1 VVGAGA
7 ADGGIEGVAIAGGL
21 IVVGALA
28 ADAGLVGDGIV
39 TMVKV
44 ATIDGVGSE
53 ASTVGLSASP
63 FVAVGVPGGATV
75 VVVLLPV
82 VVVGAVVMVVDDAG
96 AVVVVGVLV
105 VVAVVGRS
113 GRDSARLRLRALP
126 AHWVVPS
133 GTAPTV
139 RVLST
144 SVAVRPIGLGDD
156 CWDSDLPPTV
166 AVERFTAKGPTGQSS
181 ICGREWLYVEVGFD
195 HSSSRDPS
203 TVAAP
208 VAALTVPVRSP
219 VAVACT
225 VSIPSRG
232 GGVATGTS
240 TGVNARL
247 SLGRVNVPSAPTSTV
262 SGARVLNVAMSVVL
276 ERIARLSEIRTGT
289 RGPGSPRAREKHIGP
304 TTTTTTA

>member
-1 VVGAGA
+1 MVGAGA
-7 ADGGIEGVAIAGGL
+7 AGEAIEAVAVAGEL
-21 IVVGALA
+21 IVVEALA
-28 ADAGLVGDGIV
+28 GNAGLVGDGIV
-39 TMVKV
+39 AMVKV

-63 FVAVGVPGGATV
+63 FGVVGVPSGATV

-96 AVVVVGVLV
+96 TIVVVVVLV
-105 VVAVVGRS
+105 VAAVVGRI
-113 GRDSARLRLRALP
+113 GRESARLRLRSSP
-126 AHWVVPS
+126 AHCVVPS

-139 RVLST
+139 GVLST
-144 SVAVRPIGLGDD
+144 SVAVRPVGSGDD
-156 CWDSDLPPTV
+156 CRDSNIPPTV
-166 AVERFTAKGPTGQSS
+166 AVERCTAKGPTGQSS
-181 ICGREWLYVEVGFD
+181 ICSWEGLYVELGFD

-203 TVAAP
+203 RVTVP
-208 VAALTVPVRSP
+208 VAGLTVPAKSS
-219 VAVACT
+219 VAAACT

-240 TGVNARL
+240 MGVNARL
-247 SLGRVNVPSAPTSTV
+247 LLGRVNVPSAPTPTV

-289 RGPGSPRAREKHIGP
+289 RAPSSARAREKHIGP
-304 TTTTTTA
+304 TITTMTA